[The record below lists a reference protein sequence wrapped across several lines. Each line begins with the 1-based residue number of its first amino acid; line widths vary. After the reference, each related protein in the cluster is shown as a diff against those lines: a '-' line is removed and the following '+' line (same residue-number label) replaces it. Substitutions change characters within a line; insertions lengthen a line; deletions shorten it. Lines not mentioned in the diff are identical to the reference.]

1 MATVLGMICCIW
13 KVLFLVRSGH
23 GSVDV
28 PLKARG
34 SVDGLMR
41 ESTEN
46 TFRIFARLENRQQIG
61 RGHTDTVLG
70 GYSVVK
76 ASCLQ
81 AWPKLRCSAKMS
93 GSDLLPVLSIMVILS
108 PQPAWPLLQQQVWC
122 LGPHSCPHSGAQLPA
137 HRAEP
142 AITHSTADSSVS
154 VPDLS
159 ENPDTIVDS
168 HCGQVV
174 EFL

>member
-1 MATVLGMICCIW
+1 M
-13 KVLFLVRSGH
+13 VRSGH

-28 PLKARG
+28 PLKASG

-46 TFRIFARLENRQQIG
+46 TDFRIFARLENRQQIG
-61 RGHTDTVLG
+61 RGHTDTVLV

-81 AWPKLRCSAKMS
+81 AAPKLRRSAKMS
-93 GSDLLPVLSIMVILS
+93 GSELLPVLSIMVILS
-108 PQPAWPLLQQQVWC
+108 PQPAWPLLQQQVRC

-137 HRAEP
+137 H
-142 AITHSTADSSVS
+142 
-154 VPDLS
+154 
-159 ENPDTIVDS
+159 
-168 HCGQVV
+168 
-174 EFL
+174 